1 MDLTKLQLDVPTSP
15 RDKRDLVASM
25 LEEFPAK
32 YGFVLDEMSGDLKR
46 WGDDAAGA
54 FTEEVDLAAQ
64 ALRTR

>member
-1 MDLTKLQLDVPTSP
+1 
-15 RDKRDLVASM
+15 
-25 LEEFPAK
+25 
-32 YGFVLDEMSGDLKR
+32 MSGDLER